1 MGHKSG
7 KDARQVG
14 WERPVVA
21 IVGRPNVGKSTL
33 FNRLSG
39 RRQAITDDHSG
50 ITRDC
55 IAVGVQWNDCRFT
68 LADTGGL
75 VPFSKNEIE
84 SAVRDQTERAV
95 ELADVV
101 LLVCDATT
109 GATATDCEI
118 AQMLRRNR
126 VESLA
131 VVNKLDH
138 PGQDSLLGDFF
149 SLGLGTPVPV
159 SAASGRLSGDLL
171 DLLTARFKALDT
183 FPEPRKETDAIRKET
198 DAIRVVLAGRPNV
211 GKSTLMNR
219 LAGNKVSIVHHKPGT
234 TRDTTDIHIHWGG
247 RNFLLMDT
255 AGVRRRP
262 RIDDPVEYYSSLRA
276 SRAIEHADVTM
287 AMIDAVEGVT
297 AQDAKIMSKII
308 DSGSGMAVVVN
319 KWDAIETP
327 KDAGQYADRIRD
339 RFPFLG
345 DYPVVVLSALTG
357 SRVSRCLESAGAVFE
372 SRCRRVSTARLNRF
386 FRKAIAERAVRGKGR
401 AINILYATQQ
411 AVSPPS
417 FVVFADRPELVP
429 DSYSRSLEKSLRQ
442 EFGFEGTPLRILW
455 RTRHGKRKSAG

>member
-1 MGHKSG
+1 MKMGNKSG
-7 KDARQVG
+7 EDARQVG

-55 IAVGVQWNDCRFT
+55 ISVEVQWNGCRFT
-68 LADTGGL
+68 LTDTGGL

-84 SAVRDQTERAV
+84 SAVRAQTERAV
-95 ELADVV
+95 ERADVV
-101 LLVCDATT
+101 MLVCDATA

-118 AQMLRRNR
+118 AEMLRRNG

-131 VVNKLDH
+131 VVNKLDR

-159 SAASGRLSGDLL
+159 SGASGRLSGNLL
-171 DLLTARFKALDT
+171 DLLTARFEALET
-183 FPEPRKETDAIRKET
+183 PSEPRKET

-211 GKSTLMNR
+211 GKSTLINR
-219 LAGNKVSIVHHKPGT
+219 LAGNKVSVVHHKPGT

-247 RNFLLMDT
+247 RSFLLMDT

-276 SRAIEHADVTM
+276 SRAIEQADVTM

-297 AQDAKIMSKII
+297 AQDARIMSKIT

-319 KWDAIETP
+319 KWDAIESP
-327 KDAGQYADRIRD
+327 KDAGHYADHIRD
-339 RFPFLG
+339 RYPFLE

-357 SRVSRCLESAGAVFE
+357 SRVSRCLETAGAVFE
-372 SRCRRVSTARLNRF
+372 SRCHRVPTARLNRLLT
-386 FRKAIAERAVRGKGR
+386 KVTAERAVRGKGR

-417 FVVFADRPELVP
+417 FVVFSDRPELVP
-429 DSYSRSLEKSLRQ
+429 DSYSRSLEKSLRK

-455 RTRHGKRKSAG
+455 RTRHGKRISAG